1 MTSVV
6 KANGQELIDKE
17 MGVKAP
23 IDPLDQIRR
32 LYAANPTGTT
42 QALVEALT
50 GLIGRDLLLPEQ
62 KMSLLKA
69 IVQSL

>member
-1 MTSVV
+1 MTKVV
-6 KANGQELIDKE
+6 KANCQELVNQE

-23 IDPLDQIRR
+23 INSLDQIRR
-32 LYAANPTGTT
+32 LYAANPTQTT
-42 QALVEALT
+42 EALIEALT
-50 GLIGRDLLLPEQ
+50 GLVGRNLLLPEQ